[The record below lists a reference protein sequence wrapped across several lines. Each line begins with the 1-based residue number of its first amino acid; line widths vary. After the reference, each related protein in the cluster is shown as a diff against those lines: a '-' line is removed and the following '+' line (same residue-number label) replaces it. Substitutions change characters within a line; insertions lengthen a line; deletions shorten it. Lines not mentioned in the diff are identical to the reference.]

1 LIGVSL
7 ERLVG
12 STEEERKERIGLL
25 DEEEKDEMER
35 LVVKKMEMETRIL
48 QWDPDKYTLAY
59 HQEKRVQKRRKS
71 RGIDPL
77 L

>member
-12 STEEERKERIGLL
+12 NTEEARKERIGLL

-35 LVVKKMEMETRIL
+35 SVVKKMEMETRNL

-59 HQEKRVQKRRKS
+59 HQEIKS
-71 RGIDPL
+71 AKEEEE
-77 L
+77 

>member
-12 STEEERKERIGLL
+12 SIKEARKERVGLL
-25 DEEEKDEMER
+25 DEEERDEMER

-59 HQEKRVQKRRKS
+59 YQR
-71 RGIDPL
+71 
-77 L
+77 